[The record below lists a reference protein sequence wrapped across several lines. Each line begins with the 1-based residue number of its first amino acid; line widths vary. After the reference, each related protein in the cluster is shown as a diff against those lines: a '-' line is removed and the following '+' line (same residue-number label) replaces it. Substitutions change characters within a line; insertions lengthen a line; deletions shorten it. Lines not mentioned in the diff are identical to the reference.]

1 MTECTITGSFDS
13 SFFLPADPVK
23 QELFFGVGVSGRVGE
38 FATQLGRNALVI
50 TDAGVLSAGHPQ
62 KIVSSLK
69 EVGINTFLY
78 DGAIEN
84 PTVSSIQACARN
96 VEALGIDL
104 IIGVGGGS
112 SLDTAKG
119 VNFILT
125 NGGSMRDYW
134 GVGKANYPLLPMIA
148 IPTTAGT
155 GSECQSYA
163 LISDDQTYRKMAC
176 GDSGALPKVTLL
188 DPELT
193 LSQPSAVCAAT
204 GMDALSHCLESIV
217 CTRSNEWSEHHARKG
232 FYLLVQNLEIVWK
245 DPQNLNARSAVL
257 LGAAHAGA
265 AIERS
270 MLGAAHALANPL
282 TAQKG
287 IVHGQAVGLTLPAVL
302 AYNRADPN
310 TEKKYADLTRGSG
323 IANPDTSDMDAV
335 DLLIEKI
342 IQIRTI
348 LNLPSR
354 LNEAGCESSELGEL
368 AKDASEQ
375 WTVTFNPLPVN
386 ESKLLRIYQSI
397 NSYAR

>member
-1 MTECTITGSFDS
+1 M
-13 SFFLPADPVK
+13 
-23 QELFFGVGVSGRVGE
+23 
-38 FATQLGRNALVI
+38 
-50 TDAGVLSAGHPQ
+50 
-62 KIVSSLK
+62 
-69 EVGINTFLY
+69 
-78 DGAIEN
+78 
-84 PTVSSIQACARN
+84 
-96 VEALGIDL
+96 
-104 IIGVGGGS
+104 
-112 SLDTAKG
+112 
-119 VNFILT
+119 
-125 NGGSMRDYW
+125 
-134 GVGKANYPLLPMIA
+134 
-148 IPTTAGT
+148 
-155 GSECQSYA
+155 
-163 LISDDQTYRKMAC
+163 
-176 GDSGALPKVTLL
+176 
-188 DPELT
+188 
-193 LSQPSAVCAAT
+193 
-204 GMDALSHCLESIV
+204 
-217 CTRSNEWSEHHARKG
+217 
-232 FYLLVQNLEIVWK
+232 QNLEIVWK

-354 LNEAGCESSELGEL
+354 LNEAGCEGSELGEL

-375 WTVTFNPLPVN
+375 WTATFNPLPVN

-397 NSYAR
+397 NSYVR